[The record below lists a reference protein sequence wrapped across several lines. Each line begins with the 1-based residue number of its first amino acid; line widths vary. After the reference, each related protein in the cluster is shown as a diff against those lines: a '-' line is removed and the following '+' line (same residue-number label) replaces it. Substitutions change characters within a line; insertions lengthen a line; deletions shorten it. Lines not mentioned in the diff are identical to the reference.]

1 MNTHMNPQM
10 IRLYEVA
17 REAGLAAPA
26 DLSRKMNKSLQVL
39 KNWEGRG
46 ISKEGLLDAQSFFG
60 VRAEWLKSGQG
71 ARYMSDVASKG
82 QKQASDANVEPIE
95 LPRAMDVPLISWVQA
110 GAWGEIVDNFAPG
123 DAEEWMICPKRH
135 GPHTFGLRV
144 RGVSMASRYNDG
156 DIIFVDPDA
165 SADHGKNVVVRLENE
180 KEATFKQLVI
190 EDGRKFLR
198 ALNPE
203 WTPRIMEINERAT
216 ICGVVIGK
224 WVPE

>member
-1 MNTHMNPQM
+1 MLTEIGCKLTCMNTLADRIKEAM
-10 IRLYEVA
+10 
-17 REAGLAAPA
+17 REARVDAKELAGACGVQPQA
-26 DLSRKMNKSLQVL
+26 VYQWRSGATKSLEGMNLVKAAARL
-39 KNWEGRG
+39 GVRGAWLGEGRG
-46 ISKEGLLDAQSFFG
+46 PKHVTDT
-60 VRAEWLKSGQG
+60 
-71 ARYMSDVASKG
+71 
-82 QKQASDANVEPIE
+82 NVQLVE

-123 DAEEWMICPKRH
+123 DAEEWMICPRRH
-135 GPHTFGLRV
+135 GVHAFALRV
-144 RGVSMASRYNDG
+144 RGVSMRPKYEDG

-165 SADHGKNVVVRLENE
+165 SADHGKNVIVRLENE